1 MNDKLI
7 RINSGPILV
16 EFVSKLMC
24 SMYSLYSIIHH
35 CQSLLITVN
44 SREIPIQLL
53 ISHFIVVCFVTK
65 HLSGSEAGI
74 DLVLMLSAFDM

>member
-7 RINSGPILV
+7 LINSGPVQV
-16 EFVSKLMC
+16 EFVSKPMC
-24 SMYSLYSIIHH
+24 SMDSLYTITHN

-44 SREIPIQLL
+44 SRQSPIQLS

-65 HLSGSEAGI
+65 HLSGSEAGA
-74 DLVLMLSAFDM
+74 DLVFDAQSF